1 MHFLCLCHYDV
12 AKFAAL
18 DADEL
23 GRIREFCAPHD
34 KALYASGH
42 VRFVGSLAAEDTYRT
57 LRAQVDA
64 VTVETGPYV
73 RSDEPFGAFFLIEAE
88 DIDEAVRIAMLH
100 PGAHLGSKVG
110 GGIEVR
116 PLNRLIEP

>member
-1 MHFLCLCHYDV
+1 MHFLCLCHYEV

-18 DADEL
+18 GADEF
-23 GRIREFCAPHD
+23 GRIRERCAPHD
-34 KALYASGH
+34 QALYASGH
-42 VRFVGSLAAEDTYRT
+42 VRLVGSLASQDAYRT
-57 LRAQVDA
+57 LRAHGDT
-64 VTVETGPYV
+64 VTVDTGPYA

-100 PGAHLGSKVG
+100 PGAHLGSVFG

-116 PLNRLIEP
+116 PLDRFIEP

>member
-1 MHFLCLCHYDV
+1 MHFLCLCHYDL

-18 DADEL
+18 GADEFA
-23 GRIREFCAPHD
+23 RIRERCAPHD
-34 KALYASGH
+34 QALYASGH
-42 VRFVGSLAAEDTYRT
+42 VSLVGSVAAQDAYRT
-57 LRAQVDA
+57 LHAHGDT
-64 VTVETGPYV
+64 VTVETGPYA

-100 PGAHLGSKVG
+100 PSANLGSVFG

-116 PLNRLIEP
+116 PLDRFIEP

>member
-23 GRIREFCAPHD
+23 GRLREFCAPHD
-34 KALYASGH
+34 QALYASGH
-42 VRFVGSLAAEDTYRT
+42 VKVVGSLAAQDAYRT
-57 LRAQVDA
+57 LRAQGDA
-64 VTVETGPYV
+64 ATVETGPYAA
-73 RSDEPFGAFFLIEAE
+73 SDEPFGAFFLIEAE
-88 DIDEAVRIAMLH
+88 DIDAAMRIAMLH
-100 PGAHLGSKVG
+100 PSAHLGSKVG

-116 PLNRLIEP
+116 PLNRFIEP